1 MEIIKVKNLYKT
13 YKQGSDKIIAVNN
26 TNLKIK
32 QGEFIAIVGPSG
44 SGKSTLLHIL
54 AGLDMP
60 DSGEVYIN
68 KTNIVNLKGDDLTL
82 FRRKHIGFIFQ
93 FYNLLPFLTVK
104 ENILLPAFFTNKNY
118 SSYNKL
124 INSLNLKDKENYLP
138 NDLSGGQ
145 QQRCAIGRALITNPL
160 VLFADEPT
168 GNLDSHNAK
177 KIINL
182 FKYYNKLGQTII
194 FVTHDNYLAK
204 KAKRIITVKDGKIV
218 KDIKNV
224 KTNF

>member
-104 ENILLPAFFTNKNY
+104 ENILLPAFFSNKNY

-138 NDLSGGQ
+138 NDLSGGE